1 MTRSTSAARTT
12 DARSGPD
19 LNGRPRPDPGAVT
32 GRPLVA
38 VAGYAVLL
46 LLLLI
51 FILMNGQ
58 HAEMHFFGAHGRLP
72 VGVALLLA
80 VVFGVLL
87 VTTYAAVRRVVRP
100 RRSPRSTTVTHPNAG
115 GADLCAGTPEGRH

>member
-1 MTRSTSAARTT
+1 MARSTSSARTV
-12 DARSGPD
+12 DAQSGPD
-19 LNGRPRPDPGAVT
+19 VDGRARPEPGGRT
-32 GRPLVA
+32 GRPLAA

-58 HAEMHFFGAHGRLP
+58 RAEVHFFGAQGRLP
-72 VGVALLLA
+72 MGVALLLA

-87 VTTYAAVRRVVRP
+87 VTTYAAVRRIVRP
-100 RRSPRSTTVTHPNAG
+100 RRSHRLGSTEPG
-115 GADLCAGTPEGRH
+115 AGTPEGRH